1 MVIKGRT
8 ALIEDTIWDD
18 GVRVEEWLAIMPVS
32 DDI

>member
-18 GVRVEEWLAIMPVS
+18 GVREEGWLVITLE
-32 DDI
+32 